1 MTKEQKVSIFKEV
14 LEKFETEEIRL
25 YCEDMI
31 ELIPD
36 DSLVLPSS
44 TSLKYHNATQCQIW
58 GNAYHLVMVGEVCNY
73 LLGLEHNMN
82 KFPRP
87 KQRDCIRTSAILH
100 DAVKLGFNGSQYS
113 LFSHPLL
120 AADWVKETTVEH
132 DIRQELKDY
141 IARMVSSHG
150 GEWNTSN
157 RSKEILPKPET
168 EEQMLIHQC
177 DYLSSRSNIDMM
189 YSEEFEK
196 NIKEL
201 TEDLVNTYTFSY
213 GKHKGETVKYVYDN
227 HLDYLRW
234 MVESDNMREPI
245 KTLIKLIGK
254 KYD

>member
-1 MTKEQKVSIFKEV
+1 MTKEQKISIFKEA

-31 ELIPD
+31 GLIPD

-44 TSLKYHNATQCQIW
+44 TSLKYHNAKQCTLF
-58 GNAYHLVMVGEVCNY
+58 GNAYHLVMVAEVCNY

-82 KFPRP
+82 KFPKP
-87 KQRDCIRTSAILH
+87 KQRDCIRTAAIMH

-113 LFSHPLL
+113 LFQHPIL
-120 AADWVKETTVEH
+120 AADWVKETVVEH
-132 DIRQELKDY
+132 DIRPELKDY
-141 IARMVSSHG
+141 IAKMCASHSG
-150 GEWNTSN
+150 QWNTSN

-168 EEQMLIHQC
+168 EEQMLIHTC
-177 DYLSSRSNIDMM
+177 DYMGSRANIDMM
-189 YSEEFEK
+189 YSEEFEE
-196 NIKEL
+196 NIKKL

-234 MVESDNMREPI
+234 LVENDKITAPVKAILKMLKE
-245 KTLIKLIGK
+245 
-254 KYD
+254 D

>member
-1 MTKEQKVSIFKEV
+1 MLTKEQKVSIFKEV

-31 ELIPD
+31 GLIPD

-44 TSLKYHNATQCQIW
+44 TSLKYHNAKQCSLW
-58 GNAYHLVMVGEVCNY
+58 GNAYHIVMTVEVCNY
-73 LLGLEHNMN
+73 FLGLEHNMN

-87 KQRDCIRTSAILH
+87 KQRDCIRTGMALH
-100 DAVKLGFNGSQYS
+100 DAIKLGWNGSQYS
-113 LFSHPLL
+113 LFNHSIL
-120 AADWVKETTVEH
+120 AADWIKETKVEH

-141 IARMVSSHG
+141 IAGLVASHG

-168 EEQMLIHQC
+168 PEQELIHQC
-177 DYLSSRSNIDMM
+177 DYISSRSNIDMS
-189 YSEEFEK
+189 YSEEFEE
-196 NIKEL
+196 NIQKL
-201 TEDLVNTYTFSY
+201 TENLVHTYQFSF

-234 MVESDNMREPI
+234 LHENDKLKEPI
-245 KTLIKLIGK
+245 KTIVEKLNNL
-254 KYD
+254 